1 MKFLNHDIQA
11 VIFDMDGTLID
22 STGLWHEID
31 KKFFAKR
38 NMDLPKDYAQKI
50 VHLGLK
56 QAAIFTKKEY
66 GIKETPDEIIQEWR
80 QMAIDFYV
88 NEVQLKDGALELL
101 KLFKDKG
108 LKLAI
113 ATANDAE
120 LYMPCVNRLG
130 IGSYFDFID
139 DVNISQKGKEDGKIY
154 LDLVDKLQTKV
165 ENTLVL
171 EDMPTCLKT
180 VHEIGFPTIAVF
192 DKASEKYEEDK
203 RSNSDFF
210 INNFNE
216 LIKLLK
222 GELYE

>member
-1 MKFLNHDIQA
+1 MKFLNHDINA

-56 QAAIFTKKEY
+56 QAALFTKKEY
-66 GIKETPDEIIQEWR
+66 GIEETPEEIIKEWR

-88 NEVQLKDGALELL
+88 NEVQLKEGALELL

-120 LYMPCVNRLG
+120 LYMPCVSRLK
-130 IGSYFDFID
+130 IASYFDFID
-139 DVNISQKGKEDGKIY
+139 DVNVSQKGKEDGKIY
-154 LDLVDKLQTKV
+154 LDLVDKMESKP

-180 VHEIGFPTIAVF
+180 VHGIGFPTIAVF
-192 DKASEKYEEDK
+192 DKASEKYEEEK
-203 RSNSDFF
+203 RSNSDLF

-216 LIKLLK
+216 LIELLK
-222 GELYE
+222 

>member
-1 MKFLNHDIQA
+1 MKFLNFDIEA

-38 NMDLPKDYAQKI
+38 NMELPKDYAQKI

-66 GIKETPDEIIQEWR
+66 GIKETPEEIIQEWR

-101 KLFKDKG
+101 KLFKNKG

-139 DVNISQKGKEDGKIY
+139 DVNISEKGKEDGKIY
-154 LDLVDKLQTKV
+154 LDLVGKMQTKV

-180 VHEIGFPTIAVF
+180 VHGIGFPTIAVF
-192 DKASEKYEEDK
+192 DKASEKYEEEK
-203 RSNSDFF
+203 RSNSDLY
-210 INNFNE
+210 INRFVE
-216 LIKLLK
+216 LLDLLK
-222 GELYE
+222 

>member
-1 MKFLNHDIQA
+1 MKFLNYDIEA

-22 STGLWHEID
+22 STSLWHEID
-31 KKFFAKR
+31 KKFFTRR
-38 NMDLPKDYAQKI
+38 NMELPKDYAQKI

-56 QAAIFTKKEY
+56 QAALFTKKEY
-66 GIKETPDEIIQEWR
+66 GIEETPEEIIQEWR

-120 LYMPCVNRLG
+120 LYMPCVNRLK
-130 IGSYFDFID
+130 IASYFDFID
-139 DVNISQKGKEDGKIY
+139 DVNVSQKGKEDGKIY
-154 LDLVDKLQTKV
+154 LDLVDKMESKP

-180 VHEIGFPTIAVF
+180 VHGIGFPTIAVF
-192 DKASEKYEEDK
+192 DKASEKYEEEK
-203 RSNSDFF
+203 RSNSDLF

-216 LIKLLK
+216 LIELLK
-222 GELYE
+222 

>member
-1 MKFLNHDIQA
+1 MKFLNYDIEA

-31 KKFFAKR
+31 KKFFARR
-38 NMDLPKDYAQKI
+38 NMELPKDYAQKI

-66 GIKETPDEIIQEWR
+66 GIEETPEEIIQEWR

-101 KLFKDKG
+101 KIFKDKG

-120 LYMPCVNRLG
+120 LYMPCVNRLK
-130 IGSYFDFID
+130 IASYFDFID
-139 DVNISQKGKEDGKIY
+139 DVNVSQKGKEDGKIY
-154 LDLVDKLQTKV
+154 LDLVDKMESKP

-180 VHEIGFPTIAVF
+180 VHGIGFPTIAVF
-192 DKASEKYEEDK
+192 DKASEKYEEEK
-203 RSNSDFF
+203 RSNSDLF

-222 GELYE
+222 

>member
-1 MKFLNHDIQA
+1 MKILNHDIQA

-31 KKFFAKR
+31 KKFFSKR

-154 LDLVDKLQTKV
+154 LDLVDKMQTKV
-165 ENTLVL
+165 GNTLVL

-180 VHEIGFPTIAVF
+180 VHSIGFPTVAVY
-192 DKASEKYEEDK
+192 DKASEKFDEDK
-203 RSNSDFF
+203 RFNSDLY
-210 INNFNE
+210 INSFNE

-222 GELYE
+222 GE